1 MTIRMRDDNPFEE
14 YCPNCGKYTG
24 GDSICPN
31 CGNEIYDEEGMDE
44 YDNPDGDDSGDEA
57 H

>member
-24 GDSICPN
+24 GEGICPN

-44 YDNPDGDDSGDEA
+44 YDNPDGDDSGDDA
-57 H
+57 R